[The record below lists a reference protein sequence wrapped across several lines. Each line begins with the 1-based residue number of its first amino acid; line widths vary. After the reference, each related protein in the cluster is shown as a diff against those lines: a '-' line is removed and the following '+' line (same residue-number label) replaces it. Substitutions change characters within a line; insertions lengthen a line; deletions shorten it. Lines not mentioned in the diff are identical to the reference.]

1 MNAIQTITVIG
12 ATGML
17 GKPVTEVLVNEG
29 YEVKALVRDLD
40 KAENFLPGSVDLI
53 EGDIRNIDD
62 LKQAF
67 RGSQGVYISLS
78 SRPGEKNASFRT
90 EVEGIKNIIEAS
102 RRTGIQ
108 RIAYLSALV
117 KNYREFDW
125 WVFDNKREACAMLKS
140 CAIPTIIF
148 NPSSFMENFPEIH
161 CRGNKVIILGNQ
173 KTRSWYISAGD
184 YGNQVARS
192 FKLPVNDHRE
202 YPVQGP
208 EPYNTEEAARVFIE
222 AHPSDNLT
230 LVKLPMF
237 LVRFLGLFSGEMAF
251 GAKITEAINHYDE
264 KFMSEQTWED
274 LGKPATTL
282 EKFARSL

>member
-1 MNAIQTITVIG
+1 MNTIQTITVIG

-29 YEVKALVRDLD
+29 FSLKALVRDLD
-40 KAENFLPGSVDLI
+40 KAKSRLPGSVELI
-53 EGDIRNIDD
+53 QGNIRNIDD

-78 SRPGEKNASFRT
+78 TRPGEKKAAFRT
-90 EVEGIKNIIEAS
+90 EVEGIKNIIEAA

-108 RIAYLSALV
+108 RMAYLSALV
-117 KNYREFDW
+117 KNYRNFDW
-125 WVFDNKREACAMLKS
+125 WVFENKREACELLKS

-148 NPSSFMENFPEIH
+148 SPSSFMENFPEIH
-161 CRGNKVIILGNQ
+161 RRENKVIILGNQ
-173 KTRSWYISAGD
+173 KTRSWYISAED
-184 YGNQVARS
+184 YGRQVAQS
-192 FKLPVNDHRE
+192 FKLPENDHSE

-208 EPYNTEEAARVFIE
+208 EPFNTEEAARVFIE
-222 AHPSDNLT
+222 AHPSDNLSMI
-230 LVKLPMF
+230 KLPMW
-237 LVRFLGLFSGEMAF
+237 LVKFIGLFSEEMAF

-274 LGKPATTL
+274 LGKPGTTL
-282 EKFARSL
+282 EKFSRSL